1 MYWLNWLHKITNSMP
16 VLKAADTAPHVFR
29 DGASRTLL
37 HTENL
42 MVVVIDF
49 YNGPW
54 DEPDPFHQH
63 LHEQVTYV
71 ASGDI
76 LFLCEGEKDQIL
88 QAGDMFAVSSGK
100 PHTIK
105 LLSKKARLVD
115 SFTPVREDFL

>member
-1 MYWLNWLHKITNSMP
+1 MP
-16 VLKAADTAPHVFR
+16 VLKAADTAPNVFR

>member
-1 MYWLNWLHKITNSMP
+1 MP
-16 VLKAADTAPHVFR
+16 VLKSADAAPNVFR

-63 LHEQVTYV
+63 VHEQVSYV
-71 ASGDI
+71 ASGEI
-76 LFLCEGEKDQIL
+76 LFLCDGEKDQLL
-88 QAGDMFAVSSGK
+88 QAGDMFAVPSGK

-105 LLSKKARLVD
+105 LLSEKARLVD

>member
-1 MYWLNWLHKITNSMP
+1 MP
-16 VLKAADTAPHVFR
+16 VLKAADAAPNVFR